1 MKQEN
6 TDGLKER
13 KDKNGKSIGL
23 QLRITVG
30 TRGNYIWLT
39 KSIRYNPELKPSQAR
54 IEARA
59 TLDHWANEERK
70 AYENYIILRQSG
82 QLPVDEY
89 HDYRLYRSNQEH
101 HQQNQAED
109 KSAKNITFEAFVQ
122 EHWLPDHV
130 HDGKHKPSTITEYEY
145 NAAHLIGY
153 FGSIRMNAIRAETI
167 KRYINRLQVEKYEDG
182 TKALSD
188 STKFQRFKALRNI
201 LRYAYQMDYLT
212 ANPLDK
218 IPSSQFPHKP
228 HAKLREGKDFMN
240 KEQVRQYIQCLNE
253 EPLFYRTMVNLMIFT
268 GLRRG
273 EVVGLQWGDIDLE
286 QRTLQVVR
294 NVIRDT
300 KSEAGIYI
308 GTPKTEDGARSIA
321 LSSYLIEMLKHWK
334 EEQTSQRGVLLPTTY
349 VFSNAEDLYWPL
361 YPTTVTAWVHDFAV
375 KHDLPKVSPH
385 DLRHTAATLALQS
398 GANLKTVQDMLGH
411 ADFKTTATYYT
422 GITEETRHETAAA
435 VEALVFGA

>member
-59 TLDHWANEERK
+59 ALDHWANEERK

-89 HDYRLYRSNQEH
+89 HDYRLYRSNQEP

-153 FGSIRMNAIRAETI
+153 LGSIRMNAIRAETI
-167 KRYINRLQVEKYEDG
+167 KRYINRMQVEKYEDG
-182 TKALSD
+182 T
-188 STKFQRFKALRNI
+188 
-201 LRYAYQMDYLT
+201 
-212 ANPLDK
+212 
-218 IPSSQFPHKP
+218 
-228 HAKLREGKDFMN
+228 
-240 KEQVRQYIQCLNE
+240 
-253 EPLFYRTMVNLMIFT
+253 
-268 GLRRG
+268 
-273 EVVGLQWGDIDLE
+273 
-286 QRTLQVVR
+286 
-294 NVIRDT
+294 
-300 KSEAGIYI
+300 
-308 GTPKTEDGARSIA
+308 
-321 LSSYLIEMLKHWK
+321 
-334 EEQTSQRGVLLPTTY
+334 
-349 VFSNAEDLYWPL
+349 
-361 YPTTVTAWVHDFAV
+361 
-375 KHDLPKVSPH
+375 
-385 DLRHTAATLALQS
+385 
-398 GANLKTVQDMLGH
+398 
-411 ADFKTTATYYT
+411 
-422 GITEETRHETAAA
+422 
-435 VEALVFGA
+435 